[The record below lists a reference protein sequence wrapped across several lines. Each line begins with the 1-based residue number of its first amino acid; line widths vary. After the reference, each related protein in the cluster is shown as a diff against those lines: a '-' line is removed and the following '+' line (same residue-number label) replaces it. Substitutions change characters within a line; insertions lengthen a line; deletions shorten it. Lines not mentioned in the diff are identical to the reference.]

1 MEKAYACYDKLWQ
14 LLEDRKMLKKELKD
28 IAGIGWSTVTKLGNN
43 ANVEMDALVKI
54 CCALDCDISDIV
66 TIVRNDGR
74 MEDDSDKSDVTVPKK
89 EEATLTRK
97 EVFAVMKKEYP
108 QNLLGM
114 INNQLNDRKISIDV
128 ENFTQDQYE
137 GLEYALSLLDKRS
150 QQILEL
156 KFQKGM
162 SSNDIIPIVGV
173 KSVGSLANHALYSLS
188 LPTQLGYIVY
198 GKNGFARKLS
208 TYETDADA
216 SLLDMSVDSDE
227 LPMGMKIALGRIGM
241 TKIKEALFITEET
254 VLRIGNLRPVDI
266 STISET
272 LRKLGIS
279 HPLWSLIEKKERPSH
294 E

>member
-14 LLEDRKMLKKELKD
+14 LLKDRKMLKKELKD
-28 IAGIGWSTVTKLGNN
+28 IADIGWSTVTKLGNN

-66 TIVRNDGR
+66 TIVRNDGCL
-74 MEDDSDKSDVTVPKK
+74 EDDGDRSNVTVPKK
-89 EEATLTRK
+89 EETALTRK

-108 QNLLGM
+108 LNLLYM
-114 INNQLNDRKISIDV
+114 INDQLNNIKTSIDI
-128 ENFTQDQYE
+128 ESFTQDQYE
-137 GLEYALSLLDKRS
+137 GLEYALSMLDKRS

-162 SSNDIIPIVGV
+162 SSNDIIPVVGV
-173 KSVGSLANHALYSLS
+173 KSVSSLASHAIYRLS
-188 LPTQLGYIVY
+188 LPPQLGYIVY

-216 SLLDMSVDSDE
+216 SLLDASVDSDE
-227 LPMGMKIALGRIGM
+227 LSMRMKFALERIGM
-241 TKIKEALFITEET
+241 TRIREALFITEET
-254 VLRIGNLRPVDI
+254 VLQIGNLRPVDI
-266 STISET
+266 SNVSEE

-279 HPLWSLIEKKERPSH
+279 HPLWCLAEKK
-294 E
+294 